1 MARAHPEMGHVF
13 VPHDRAVDPFDGV
26 CPYHGDCLE
35 GLASGPSRRPRG
47 VPQSRFS
54 DDHQGW
60 RIEAEYLAFAIANI
74 MLTLS
79 PERIVL
85 GGGVMQQ
92 RHIFPLIRGRVVEI
106 LQGYGVLE
114 ETAEGIDEHVVPPG
128 LGDESGI
135 AGAFALAEGEAG

>member
-1 MARAHPEMGHVF
+1 MPAESLPE
-13 VPHDRAVDPFDGV
+13 
-26 CPYHGDCLE
+26 
-35 GLASGPSRRPRG
+35 
-47 VPQSRFS
+47 
-54 DDHQGW
+54 DHQGW

-92 RHIFPLIRGRVVEI
+92 SHIFPLIRGRVGEI

-114 ETAEGIDEHVVPPG
+114 EIVEGIDDHIVPPG
-128 LGDESGI
+128 LG
-135 AGAFALAEGEAG
+135 